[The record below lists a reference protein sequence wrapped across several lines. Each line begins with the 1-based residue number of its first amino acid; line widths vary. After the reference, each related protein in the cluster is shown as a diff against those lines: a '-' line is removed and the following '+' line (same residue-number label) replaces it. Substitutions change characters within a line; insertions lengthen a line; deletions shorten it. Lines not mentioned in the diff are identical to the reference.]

1 MYKSFNVRT
10 LGILEIGHLK
20 NVFPERGKRSTQV
33 ELLIIYLIM
42 NRDRNITA
50 SQLITYLWEDKEN
63 QVTIGALRNLVY
75 RARKDLKMLY
85 DKEPCILSKGHSYYW
100 NPAVK
105 CVVDYEELL
114 KLAESIIESNETID
128 LQVKKAW
135 QLADL
140 FENEF
145 LPEFQDNSWIKQK
158 NEVLLKSC
166 YESLISIIDNL
177 KQANEYQIII
187 DLLQHPNL
195 VKIEDDKL
203 FAARLDAYYQMK
215 QYDVAL
221 KYYRNILNKYY
232 LYYGKTVPAAI
243 KQVYQECLNKLPEVE
258 VENIEIEDVLDQSET
273 VTGAFYCD
281 FTVFKRIYQLNLIDV
296 TKLNNEHALVMLT
309 IRNQDEHYDSHKLQN
324 YSQLLKNLMQQNL
337 RKNDI
342 FSQYSLTQYFI
353 LIQSPKMTGI
363 ETAVNRIIRYFNND
377 IVDDRVYIDY
387 QIKRLDFYR

>member
-1 MYKSFNVRT
+1 MRTIFLLPKLLYVCPLYSMLTAIALPISTLNV
-10 LGILEIGHLK
+10 
-20 NVFPERGKRSTQV
+20 
-33 ELLIIYLIM
+33 
-42 NRDRNITA
+42 
-50 SQLITYLWEDKEN
+50 
-63 QVTIGALRNLVY
+63 
-75 RARKDLKMLY
+75 
-85 DKEPCILSKGHSYYW
+85 LS
-100 NPAVK
+100 
-105 CVVDYEELL
+105 
-114 KLAESIIESNETID
+114 
-128 LQVKKAW
+128 
-135 QLADL
+135 
-140 FENEF
+140 
-145 LPEFQDNSWIKQK
+145 NSM
-158 NEVLLKSC
+158 
-166 YESLISIIDNL
+166 
-177 KQANEYQIII
+177 
-187 DLLQHPNL
+187 
-195 VKIEDDKL
+195 
-203 FAARLDAYYQMK
+203 F
-215 QYDVAL
+215 
-221 KYYRNILNKYY
+221 
-232 LYYGKTVPAAI
+232 KTVPAAI